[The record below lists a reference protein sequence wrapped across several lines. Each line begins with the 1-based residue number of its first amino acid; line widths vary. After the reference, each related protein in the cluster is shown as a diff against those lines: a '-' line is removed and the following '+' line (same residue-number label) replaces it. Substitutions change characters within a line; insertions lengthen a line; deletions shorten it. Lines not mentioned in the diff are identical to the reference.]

1 MASSSA
7 DHYDEADQ
15 LAAKWLRWMEENSP
29 QGGWPAAK
37 LTDENQTDFKCY
49 GSLWR
54 RNPHQW
60 DLYVERG
67 HMTIFEIQ
75 DLLNTHPFVKAHTVT
90 RFKFKGRAGR
100 TS

>member
-15 LAAKWLRWMEENSP
+15 LAAKWLRWMEENAP

-37 LTDENQTDFKCY
+37 LTDENQTDFKSY

-54 RNPHQW
+54 RNTHQS

-67 HMTIFEIQ
+67 HMTIFEIH
-75 DLLNTHPFVKAHTVT
+75 LNTQL
-90 RFKFKGRAGR
+90 
-100 TS
+100 